1 MTRKKK
7 NKMIK
12 KVFLTSFCVFSVTL
26 NVLLF
31 VDNQKLSARVRSEIL
46 ERIHDKFERNHPYN
60 ERRVKPKYP
69 IVT

>member
-1 MTRKKK
+1 
-7 NKMIK
+7 MIK
-12 KVFLTSFCVFSVTL
+12 QVFTIFLCFFSITL

-31 VDNQKLSARVRSEIL
+31 IDNQKLSERIRQEIL
-46 ERIHDKFERNHPYN
+46 ERMNDKFDRNHPYN